1 MPDLSTVILYVSDPL
16 ASARFYAGILG
27 REPVEACPTFAMLVM
42 APGVML
48 GLWLR
53 SDVAPAAGA
62 ANGSGELCLSVADR
76 AAVEA
81 TCRGWRAAGIP
92 LIQEPV
98 AMDFGFTATATDPDG
113 NRLRVMAL
121 PPPKG

>member
-1 MPDLSTVILYVSDPL
+1 MTDISTVLLYVSDPL

-27 REPVEACPTFAMLVM
+27 REPLEAHPCFAMLPM

-48 GLWLR
+48 GLWRRDGVL
-53 SDVAPAAGA
+53 PAASV
-62 ANGSGELCLSVADR
+62 ANGCGELCISVADP

-81 TCRGWRAAGIP
+81 TCRAWRAAGIAI
-92 LIQEPV
+92 IQEPV
-98 AMDFGFTATATDPDG
+98 AMDFGFTATAADPDG

-121 PPPKG
+121 A